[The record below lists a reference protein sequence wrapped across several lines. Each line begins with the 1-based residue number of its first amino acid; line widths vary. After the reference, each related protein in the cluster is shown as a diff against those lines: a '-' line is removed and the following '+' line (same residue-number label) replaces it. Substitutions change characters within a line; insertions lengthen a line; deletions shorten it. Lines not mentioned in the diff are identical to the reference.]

1 MPDNTQKQVASR
13 VSLPVNLGII
23 DSFCE
28 PGAASVVA
36 LNLANDASR
45 IRVLC
50 VDDHPLVLEGIRA
63 VLGAH
68 PDIEVVATAENGEQA
83 LAMFRQHQPDVTIMD
98 LKMPVM
104 SGLQAVKEMRDISPE
119 ARIIILTTYEGDE
132 DVYQALHAGAATY
145 LLKDM
150 LADNLVRSL
159 RIVHEGGRPI
169 SEEVAARLADRIGQP
184 ALTRREVEVLGLI
197 AKGCR
202 NKEVGGQ
209 LGISEETVQVHV
221 KNIMTKMKVHDRTE
235 AVTAALRRGILHLG

>member
-1 MPDNTQKQVASR
+1 M
-13 VSLPVNLGII
+13 
-23 DSFCE
+23 
-28 PGAASVVA
+28 
-36 LNLANDASR
+36 NLANDASR